1 MKRTMTHSLVLAG
14 GLALW
19 ASTLQAADPAVT
31 GTFRS
36 NGKDAKIAFVM
47 AKKGEPLS
55 GKQTI
60 VVVLTEKDTAG
71 DPKPDFSADF
81 GKFGSSLTITLT
93 TPDGQIVGCQV
104 NHDGNTRGTFSSI
117 GKLKAEN
124 FKIEGPLVSAHLT
137 TNGPVKTFG
146 DTWDV
151 DLTFHAKTR

>member
-1 MKRTMTHSLVLAG
+1 MRTISRSLMLAG
-14 GLALW
+14 GLAFST
-19 ASTLQAADPAVT
+19 STLPAADPAVS

-36 NGKDAKIAFVM
+36 SGKDAKIAFVT
-47 AKKGEPLS
+47 AKKGEPVS

-93 TPDGQIVGCQV
+93 RPDGQIVRCQV
-104 NHDGNTRGTFSSI
+104 NHDGNSRGPFSSI
-117 GKLKAEN
+117 GKVKAEN
-124 FKIEGPLVSAHLT
+124 VKIEGTLVSAHLT
-137 TNGPVKTFG
+137 TSGPVKTFA

-151 DLTFHAKTR
+151 DLTFHATIR